1 MNFDLNCPL
10 PLRHDTIQ
18 LAHGG
23 GGRVMRELLEKL
35 LIPAFD
41 NPVLSARHDAALL
54 PVGSERI
61 AFSTDTFVVRPRFFP
76 GGDIGKLAVHGTVN
90 DLAMAGAKPLFLS
103 VGLILEE
110 GYPLE
115 ELSRVVASMREA
127 ATLCG
132 VSIVTG
138 DTKVVDKGHGD
149 GLYINTAGIGL
160 VSTGLKIDPSQVRPG
175 DAVIVTGDV
184 GRHGM
189 AVMSV
194 RENLSFD
201 SPIQSD
207 CGPVH
212 HLAQALLEGGI
223 DVHCMRDPTR
233 GGLASVL
240 NEIAL
245 DAGVGIQAIES
256 KIPVDENVRAA
267 CEMLGLD
274 PLYVACEGRMVAF
287 VRSDQSTKALEIL
300 RRFPEAAGATQIGI
314 VTDSDPGT
322 VLVKTS
328 LGTKRILDLLSGEQ
342 LPRIC

>member
-1 MNFDLNCPL
+1 MDFDLNCPL
-10 PLRHDTIQ
+10 PLRHDTVQ
-18 LAHGG
+18 MAHGG
-23 GGRVMRELLEKL
+23 GGRVMRELIEKL
-35 LIPAFD
+35 LLPAFD
-41 NPVLSARHDAALL
+41 NPALNARHDAALL
-54 PVGSERI
+54 PLGQEHL
-61 AFSTDTFVVRPRFFP
+61 AFTTDTFVVRPRFFP

-110 GYPLE
+110 GYPME
-115 ELSRVVASMREA
+115 ELSRVVASLRDA
-127 ATLCG
+127 ALLCG

-149 GLYINTAGIGL
+149 GLYINTTGIGL
-160 VSTGLKIDPSQVRPG
+160 APPNLRIDPSQVRPG
-175 DAVIVTGDV
+175 DAVIVSGDV

-201 SPIQSD
+201 APIESD

-212 HLAQALLEGGI
+212 HLAQALLEGGL

-233 GGLASVL
+233 GGLAAVL

-245 DAGVGIQAIES
+245 DGGVGIEAEES
-256 KIPVDENVRAA
+256 LIPVDGTVRAA
-267 CEMLGLD
+267 CEILGLD
-274 PLYVACEGRMVAF
+274 PYYVACEGRMVLMLPGAQA
-287 VRSDQSTKALEIL
+287 DAALAIL
-300 RRFPEAAGATQIGI
+300 RRFPEGSGAARIGT
-314 VTDSDPGT
+314 VTDTDRGM

>member
-1 MNFDLNCPL
+1 MDFGLNCPL
-10 PLRHDTIQ
+10 PLRHDTVQ

-23 GGRVMRELLEKL
+23 GGRIMRDLIEKL
-35 LIPAFD
+35 LIPAFG
-41 NPVLSARHDAALL
+41 NPALNARHDAALL
-54 PVGSERI
+54 SVGNERI
-61 AFSTDTFVVRPRFFP
+61 AFTTDTFVVRPRFFP

-90 DLAMAGAKPLFLS
+90 DLAMVGAKPLFLS
-103 VGLILEE
+103 VGLVLEE
-110 GYPLE
+110 GYSME
-115 ELSRVVASMREA
+115 ELSCVVASMRDA
-127 ATLCG
+127 AALCG
-132 VSIVTG
+132 VAIVTG

-149 GLYINTAGIGL
+149 GLFINTSGIGL
-160 VSTGLKIDPSQVRPG
+160 VPSGLKIEPSLVRPG

-201 SPIQSD
+201 SPIESD

-212 HLAQALLEGGI
+212 HLAQALVEGGVDI
-223 DVHCMRDPTR
+223 HCMRDPTR
-233 GGLASVL
+233 GGLAAVL

-245 DAGVGIQAIES
+245 DANVGIEVVES
-256 KIPVDENVRAA
+256 RIPVDETVRAA

-274 PLYVACEGRMVAF
+274 PCYVACEGRMIAF
-287 VRSDQSTKALEIL
+287 LPGEEAGEALEIL
-300 RRFPEAAGATQIGI
+300 RHFPEGAGAALIGT
-314 VTDSDPGT
+314 VTDRDKGT